1 MNTPVS
7 HEQSPQNNDE
17 IDLLKLFKAT
27 AATWKYWLIAL
38 IIVSAVYGAV
48 KAFQISAL
56 TQEITYSKPIR
67 LTFPNA
73 HKLKFPS
80 GARFAYNDIVSPS
93 VIRIAYDRNNIK
105 DYNVSIGELQAAL
118 TAAPYSPQ
126 YPLIIKRYSILTA
139 NKKLT
144 PDQVTELQKQMEQEI
159 EQATS
164 GEALISLRLEKKELP
179 KDVANKLL
187 NDIPAIWAENAV
199 KQKGVLKV
207 NVQLASANSI
217 NKELILNEDPLIA
230 SDIINEK
237 LQALKLNINKLG
249 EFEGAQPIT
258 DPVTGMKIQDLTYAV
273 EDMGNYLLGGFL
285 APARELGLTD
295 SPQKTIYYYQDR
307 IKKLNLQLNALN
319 KRASSVKAI
328 YDSYAQNSP
337 ASNTPVS
344 NNNAAI
350 SEINLDLVD
359 KLVSLSG
366 DTDRQ
371 KYRQRLNAEWIKL
384 IGQIS
389 DLELT
394 IQDAEQILA
403 SVKKSATTQQTADHK
418 NYLEL
423 ARKEIPM
430 LLDKLISFYDVSE
443 RVYTQLSIES
453 VGVKDQLYIPVT
465 HTVLS
470 NRNLIDVK
478 ATIITWIALLFLTTI
493 VVIPGV
499 MVRNALKAKA

>member
-1 MNTPVS
+1 MNNPVS
-7 HEQSPQNNDE
+7 NEQQPQTHDE
-17 IDLLKLFKAT
+17 IDLLKLFKSA
-27 AATWKYWLIAL
+27 AATWKHWLIAL
-38 IIVSAVYGAV
+38 IVVSALYGGI
-48 KAFQISAL
+48 KAFQISVL

-93 VIRIAYDRNNIK
+93 VIRTAYDRNNVK
-105 DYNVSIGELQAAL
+105 DYDVSIGELQAAL

-217 NKELILNEDPLIA
+217 NKELILSEDPLVS
-230 SDIINEK
+230 SDIISEK
-237 LQALKLNINKLG
+237 LQALKLNIIKLS
-249 EFEGAQPIT
+249 EYEGAQPIT

-273 EDMGNYLLGGFL
+273 EDMGNYLLGGLL
-285 APARELGLTD
+285 APARELGLTQ

-307 IKKLNLQLNALN
+307 IKKLNLQLNVLN
-319 KRASSVKAI
+319 RKAAAVKTI

-337 ASNTPVS
+337 TNNIPTS
-344 NNNAAI
+344 NNNATI

-359 KLVSLSG
+359 KLVSFSG
-366 DTDRQ
+366 DVDRQ
-371 KYRQRLNAEWIKL
+371 KYRQRLHSEWIKL
-384 IGQIS
+384 MGQIS
-389 DLELT
+389 DLEFT
-394 IQDAEQILA
+394 IQDAEQVLSA
-403 SVKKSATTQQTADHK
+403 VKKSVTTQQTADQK
-418 NYLEL
+418 DYLDS
-423 ARKEIPM
+423 ARKEIPV
-430 LLDKLISFYDVSE
+430 LLEKLIEFYHVSE
-443 RVYTQLSIES
+443 RIYNQLSIES

-478 ATIITWIALLFLTTI
+478 ATIITWIALMFLTTI
-493 VVIPGV
+493 FVIPGV
-499 MVRNALKAKA
+499 MIRNALKAKK